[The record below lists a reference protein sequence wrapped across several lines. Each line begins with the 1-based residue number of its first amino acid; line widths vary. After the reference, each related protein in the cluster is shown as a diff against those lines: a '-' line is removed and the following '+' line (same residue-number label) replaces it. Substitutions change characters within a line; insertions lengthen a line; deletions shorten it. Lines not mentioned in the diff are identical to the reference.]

1 MSYVFFGRG
10 SQLGARCRGDVA
22 RKLTDRVFEA
32 LHKKYIRA
40 C

>member
-10 SQLGARCRGDVA
+10 SQLGARGDVA